1 MFPCLRGYNSGKNG
15 TTIKSKVSFKIY
27 MQFSFWWAL
36 KFLHLD
42 HWNLRNWS
50 LKMVTLLLKSWQN
63 PTHFH
68 LLLYSSLSAI
78 NYFHLIQIVCSRVWI
93 EIFIISHFFQ
103 WAKIEDTIFNMNR
116 CSLSFWILDSFTY
129 LTILIDTW
137 FNIFGYF
144 REWVYYWIQKQLYFF
159 QLKQ

>member
-1 MFPCLRGYNSGKNG
+1 MFPCLRGYNSGKNN

-63 PTHFH
+63 PTHFQ
-68 LLLYSSLSAI
+68 LLLYRSLSAI
-78 NYFHLIQIVCSRVWI
+78 NYFHLIQIVICW
-93 EIFIISHFFQ
+93 
-103 WAKIEDTIFNMNR
+103 
-116 CSLSFWILDSFTY
+116 LSFFMPRLWDDFRNCIGKVQGCPLLNMAKKTKTRRKLFLS
-129 LTILIDTW
+129 
-137 FNIFGYF
+137 YF
-144 REWVYYWIQKQLYFF
+144 
-159 QLKQ
+159 